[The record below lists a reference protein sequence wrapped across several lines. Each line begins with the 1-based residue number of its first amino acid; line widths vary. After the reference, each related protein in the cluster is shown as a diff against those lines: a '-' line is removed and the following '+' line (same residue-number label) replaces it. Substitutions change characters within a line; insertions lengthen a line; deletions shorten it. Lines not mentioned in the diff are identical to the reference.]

1 MPIWCQVLSQESWAL
16 QGVQVWSGFPF
27 IKSNPKIRHPDK
39 EKPQSAKR
47 KRNEEESVHTPK
59 QTKAAKMDEDH
70 KAASAGD
77 AVEKKPSK
85 STNKKGKEKA
95 KPSDSNDQ
103 KKLKTLRV
111 V

>member
-1 MPIWCQVLSQESWAL
+1 
-16 QGVQVWSGFPF
+16 
-27 IKSNPKIRHPDK
+27 
-39 EKPQSAKR
+39 
-47 KRNEEESVHTPK
+47 
-59 QTKAAKMDEDH
+59 MDEDH

>member
-16 QGVQVWSGFPF
+16 QGVQVWSEFPV
-27 IKSNPKIRHPDK
+27 IKSNPKIRHPDR

-47 KRNEEESVHTPK
+47 KRNEEESVHTHK
-59 QTKAAKMDEDH
+59 QTKAAKVDEDH
-70 KAASAGD
+70 KAASTCG
-77 AVEKKPSK
+77 AVEKKPAK
-85 STNKKGKEKA
+85 TTNKKGKEKA
-95 KPSDSNDQ
+95 KHNDSNDQ